1 MGEIKL
7 NHIEEAKSAALKFLK
22 EVTSIDS
29 EYHFCFTVVVLIQ
42 LVNCLIYKVDG
53 DIAKL
58 SLRDLKGLSRS
69 RELKELF
76 KLRNTICHLYGTEYY
91 TEALKEVRNA
101 FEGDLYSEVL
111 LFIKDVVASVED
123 GTFVSKYGISPKK
136 MSNLNSLLNRG

>member
-29 EYHFCFTVVVLIQ
+29 EYHFCFIVVVLIQ

-58 SLRDLKGLSRS
+58 SLKDLKGLSRS

-123 GTFVSKYGISPKK
+123 GTFISKYGVPPKK